1 MEGKCGKIEKKKEEK
16 WGKYL
21 GIERLNPEGIS
32 GILGGKMGEMREKY
46 GGEMWGWRD

>member
-1 MEGKCGKIEKKKEEK
+1 MGKLRKKKEEK

-32 GILGGKMGEMREKY
+32 GILGGKLGENEGKI
-46 GGEMWGWRD
+46 WGRKVGIKSR